1 MARHRSPQSRGAHRT
16 LPSPRE
22 PLFATTGVGGAHRA
36 VDPTTR
42 RNLLAVGGVAV
53 LAGQV
58 AFSHLTGTMPALPGP
73 GDLLGLEPTESTITE
88 LAATAPPST
97 RFEAAGAAQAAFE
110 PAAQVAAPLVETGPL
125 ASRYDGL
132 EPISMTGDPSSLQQA
147 DAAKL
152 AKAAGLAEAA
162 RQAQEQA
169 ARRAEQARLQA
180 ADAPHV
186 RGRAC
191 APNTSGLAGV
201 KSWVTTAGTEL
212 RCIFDVKTLGGLG
225 TRSNASDH
233 PRGLAI
239 DFMTTNGENGDQLAD
254 YALKYKDELRIKYV
268 IWKQRI
274 NYGNGWKGME
284 NRGSATANHFDHVH
298 ISFTN

>member
-16 LPSPRE
+16 PPSPRE
-22 PLFATTGVGGAHRA
+22 PLFATTGAGGAHRA

-58 AFSHLTGTMPALPGP
+58 AFSHLTGTIPALPGP
-73 GDLLGLEPTESTITE
+73 GTLLGLEPTESTITE
-88 LAATAPPST
+88 LTATAP
-97 RFEAAGAAQAAFE
+97 AAQAT
-110 PAAQVAAPLVETGPL
+110 AQVAGAQAVVPAQAGAPAIETGPL

-132 EPISMTGDPSSLQQA
+132 EPISMTGDPSALQQA

-162 RQAQEQA
+162 RVAQEKAVQEAEA
-169 ARRAEQARLQA
+169 ARLRA
-180 ADAPHV
+180 ADAPSV
-186 RGRAC
+186 RGKAC
-191 APNTSGLAGV
+191 APNTAGLAGV

-212 RCIFDVKTLGGLG
+212 RCIFGVNTLGGLG
-225 TRSNASDH
+225 SRANASDH

-239 DFMTTNGENGDQLAD
+239 DFMTAGGVNGDQLAD

-274 NYGNGWKGME
+274 NFGNGWKGME

-298 ISFTN
+298 ISFNS